1 MPRLLVLVFGLF
13 FSPWLL
19 AEPPAKELDEVR
31 SKIDQLDKSLSADK
45 QSKEQLD
52 KQLRAQSLKVSE
64 ITKTLKQTEQAISE
78 QDQQVKKLQQQLG
91 EQQAEQQAQ
100 LEALY
105 QQLRAAF
112 MHAQPG
118 YLKILLNQQDPSL
131 ISRHHAY
138 YRYFHKARQQQL
150 ADIDALLNSLSEEQ
164 KAVFAA
170 QKQLQQL
177 LAEQTAQ
184 QEALNT
190 EKQQRQQTLAALDKK
205 ISSQSAELA
214 NLREQ
219 EADLQQLLDSL
230 NKKSVAKPPVNK
242 QQKPLTNF
250 SGLTGRLLWPVQGK
264 LLARYGE
271 PRNLGKLRWKGI
283 MIAADAGKSV
293 RASAAGRVVFADW
306 MKGFGLLIIVDHG
319 GQFMSLYGN
328 NDSLLKSVGDIVDA
342 GDTIAQSGNQGVRQ
356 MAGLYFEIR
365 HKGSPTDPLKWLQK
379 QS

>member
-1 MPRLLVLVFGLF
+1 MPRFLLLIAGLLV
-13 FSPWLL
+13 SPWLQ
-19 AEPPAKELDEVR
+19 ADQPVKELGEVR
-31 SKIDQLDKSLSADK
+31 GKIDKLNESLTADK
-45 QSKEQLD
+45 QSKEALY

-64 ITKTLKQTEQAISE
+64 ISKALTTTQQDIAK
-78 QDQQVKKLQQQLG
+78 QDQLVQQLEQQLG
-91 EQQAEQQAQ
+91 AQKAEQQAQ
-100 LEALY
+100 LDALY
-105 QQLRAAF
+105 QQLRAAY
-112 MHAQPG
+112 MQAQPG
-118 YLKILLNQQDPSL
+118 YLKILLNQQDPAL

-138 YRYFHKARQQQL
+138 YRYFHDARQSQL
-150 ADIDALLNSLSEEQ
+150 AEIDTLLNNLSEEQ

-170 QKQLQQL
+170 QKDLQQL
-177 LAEQTAQ
+177 LAAQTAQ
-184 QEALNT
+184 QETLTA
-190 EKQQRQQTLAALDKK
+190 EKKQREQTLAALDKK

-214 NLREQ
+214 SLQQQEQ
-219 EADLQQLLDSL
+219 ELQKLLDSL
-230 NKKSVAKPPVNK
+230 NKKSIAKPPVNK

-250 SGLTGRLLWPVQGK
+250 SGLNGKLLWPLQGK

-283 MIAADAGKSV
+283 MIAADTGKEV

-319 GQFMSLYGN
+319 DQFMSLYGN

-365 HKGSPTDPLKWLQK
+365 HKGSPADPLKWLQK